1 MKVVLIADVKS
12 KGKKGDLINVP
23 DGYAR
28 NFLFPKN
35 LAVLA
40 DNAALSE
47 LKSRKDATEH
57 HKQEEIAAAQ
67 TVADKINGQTV
78 TLKAKAGTSGRLF
91 GSITSK
97 EIADEINRT
106 FSVNIEKKK
115 LSIADI
121 KNFGDYTADVK
132 LYKGISAKV
141 NVKVEE

>member
-1 MKVVLIADVKS
+1 MKVVLIEDVKS

-35 LAVLA
+35 LAVEA

-47 LKSRKDATEH
+47 LKSRKDAAEH

-67 TVADKINGQTV
+67 AVADKINGQTV

-97 EIADEINRT
+97 EIADEINRV

-115 LSIADI
+115 LSITDI

>member
-1 MKVVLIADVKS
+1 MKVILLQDVKA
-12 KGKKGDLINVP
+12 KGKKGDLVNVS

-35 LAVLA
+35 LAVEA

-47 LKSRKDATEH
+47 MKSRQAAAQH
-57 HKQEEIAAAQ
+57 HIEEEIAAAKA
-67 TVADKINGQTV
+67 VAAKLDGKTV
-78 TLKAKAGTSGRLF
+78 TLKAKAGASGRLF

-97 EIADEINRT
+97 EIAEEINRA
-106 FSVNIEKKK
+106 FSVNIDKKK
-115 LSIADI
+115 LSVADI
-121 KNFGDYTADVK
+121 KNFGEYSAEVK

>member
-35 LAVLA
+35 LAVEA

-47 LKSRKDATEH
+47 LKSRKDAAEH

-67 TVADKINGQTV
+67 AIADKINGQSV
-78 TLKAKAGTSGRLF
+78 TLKAKAGSSGRLF

-97 EIADEINRT
+97 EIADEINRV

-132 LYKGISAKV
+132 LHKGISAKV

>member
-35 LAVLA
+35 LAVAA

-47 LKSRKDATEH
+47 LKSRQDAAEH

-67 TVADKINGQTV
+67 AVADKINGQTV

-97 EIADEINRT
+97 EIADEINRA
-106 FSVNIEKKK
+106 FSVNIDKKK

>member
-1 MKVVLIADVKS
+1 MKVILLEDVKS
-12 KGKKGDLINVP
+12 KGKKGDLINVS

-35 LAVLA
+35 LATVA

-47 LKSRKDATEH
+47 MKSRKEAEEH
-57 HKQEEIAAAQ
+57 RVAEEIAAAKEI
-67 TVADKINGQTV
+67 AEKLNGKTV
-78 TLKAKAGTSGRLF
+78 TLKAKAGSSGRLF

-97 EIADEINRT
+97 EIAEEINRA
-106 FSVNIEKKK
+106 FSVDIDKKK
-115 LSIADI
+115 LAVADI
-121 KNFGDYTADVK
+121 KNFGEYSADVK

>member
-35 LAVLA
+35 LAVEA

-47 LKSRKDATEH
+47 LKSRKDAAEH

-67 TVADKINGQTV
+67 AIADKINGQSV
-78 TLKAKAGTSGRLF
+78 TLKAKAGSSGRLF

-97 EIADEINRT
+97 EIADEINRV

>member
-35 LAVLA
+35 LAVAA

-47 LKSRKDATEH
+47 LKSRQDAAEH

-67 TVADKINGQTV
+67 AVADKINGQTV

-97 EIADEINRT
+97 EIADEINRA
-106 FSVNIEKKK
+106 FSVSIDKKK

>member
-35 LAVLA
+35 LAVAA

-47 LKSRKDATEH
+47 LKSRQDAAEH

-67 TVADKINGQTV
+67 AIADKINGQSV
-78 TLKAKAGTSGRLF
+78 TLKAKAGSSGRLF

-97 EIADEINRT
+97 EIADEINRV

-132 LYKGISAKV
+132 LHKGISAKV